1 MKASLAWIT
10 QLGSKDQKGDYAFT
24 VANDPFGFV
33 YIAGYTQGLL
43 VEGKADSDQSPDAY
57 LAKFDRNGNRLW
69 VAQISSKDEQ
79 REEALGLATDSMGYV
94 YVAGYTEGLLGEAT
108 SSTASVDAWVA
119 KYDGKGNQIW
129 IQQVGGKEGSWEKAT
144 GIATDALGNVYL
156 AGYTDGS
163 LSTKSYEGDTGQD
176 AWLAKFSNDGHLLW
190 LQQITS
196 EGSHGDIA
204 QAVVTDAFG
213 NIFVSGYT
221 EGDFGDR
228 EEDDV
233 SKDVWLAKFNTHGHQ
248 IWISQI
254 GSVDNKEEEAQD
266 IATDS
271 YGNVYMAGYTAGHLG
286 ERQQPNDQSVDAWLA
301 KFDKDGTEVWLK
313 QIGSEDMKWDEA
325 LGVTT
330 DPLGGIYIAGFTY
343 GTMDDKI
350 LRKDAGADAWLAK
363 YDTEGVQQWIKQ
375 IRSDGAHWGEARAIS
390 CDAFG
395 NIYLAGFTDDQYG
408 NRQSE
413 DPSLDAWLA
422 KFEQQAENEEEL
434 ARYISNTLGHIAE
447 NQYRLVNDVKQT
459 LRQEFGILKDLIS
472 K

>member
-24 VANDPFGFV
+24 VATDPFGFV

-43 VEGKADSDQSPDAY
+43 AGGKTESDQSPDAY

-69 VAQISSKDEQ
+69 VAQISSHDEQ
-79 REEALGLATDSMGYV
+79 REEALGIATDSMGYV

-108 SSTASVDAWVA
+108 SSINSVDAWVA
-119 KYDGKGNQIW
+119 KYDVHGNQLW
-129 IQQVGGKEGSWEKAT
+129 LKQVGGKDGSWEKAM

-156 AGYTDGS
+156 AGYTDGK
-163 LSTKSYEGDTGQD
+163 LTTENQGNTGQD
-176 AWLAKFSNDGHLLW
+176 AWLAKFSTDGEREW
-190 LQQITS
+190 LKQITS
-196 EGSHGDIA
+196 EGSFGDIA
-204 QAVVTDAFG
+204 QAVATDAFG

-221 EGDFGDR
+221 EGDMGER
-228 EEDDV
+228 EDEDT
-233 SKDVWLAKFNTHGHQ
+233 SKDVWLAKFDTNGQQ

-271 YGNVYMAGYTAGHLG
+271 FGNVYMAGYTAGHLG
-286 ERQQPNDQSVDAWLA
+286 ERSQPQDQSVDAWLA
-301 KFDKDGTEVWLK
+301 KFDKDGNEVWLK

-350 LRKDAGADAWLAK
+350 RRTDAGADAWLAK
-363 YDTEGVQQWIKQ
+363 YDTDGVQQWIKQ
-375 IRSDGAHWGEARAIS
+375 IRSEQAHWGEARAIT

-408 NRQSE
+408 GRPVDDS
-413 DPSLDAWLA
+413 SLDAWLA
-422 KFEQQAENEEEL
+422 KFEQQAESETEL
-434 ARYISNTLGHIAE
+434 ARYISATLGHMAE
-447 NQYRLVNDVKQT
+447 NQYRLIDDIKQT
-459 LRQEFGILKDLIS
+459 IRHEFDLLKDKL